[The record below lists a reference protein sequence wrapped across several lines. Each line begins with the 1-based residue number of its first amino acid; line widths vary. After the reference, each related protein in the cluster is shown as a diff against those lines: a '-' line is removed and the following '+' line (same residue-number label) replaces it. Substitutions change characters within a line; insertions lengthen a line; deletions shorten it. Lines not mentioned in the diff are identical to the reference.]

1 MKYRALFIILTGVL
15 LGFLVVLQTRSF
27 SDVKDIIHR
36 DSRADIFREI
46 QILKNTNRN
55 LEEAISLL
63 ETRLE
68 QVSDQGEALKAIR
81 DEIVRDKIIA
91 GHSDISG
98 PGVEM
103 TVKQKIPLFWL
114 TDIVNELFSSGA
126 EAVSVNN
133 IRLTNT
139 TIGFDTLPNGQI
151 SLNGVILVTPFHF
164 QAIGDKKV
172 MSKALNQ
179 PQGIGQRLKE
189 SLPNVE
195 VDIDQKDYITMQKVI

>member
-1 MKYRALFIILTGVL
+1 M
-15 LGFLVVLQTRSF
+15 GFLVVLQTRSF

-46 QILKNTNRN
+46 QILKNTIRN

-68 QVSDQGEALKAIR
+68 QVSDEGEALQAIG

-98 PGVEM
+98 PGIEM
-103 TVKQKIPLFWL
+103 AVKQNIPLFWL
-114 TDIVNELFSSGA
+114 TDIVNELFYSGA
-126 EAVSVNN
+126 EAVSINN
-133 IRLTNT
+133 IRLTNS
-139 TIGFDTLPNGQI
+139 TIGFDMLPNGQI